1 MLLISTGSAYLCAT
15 VDIVA
20 SLILTAGL
28 LYMSVAGYGACFMF
42 TLIDDAAAIF
52 ETNLQPWIT
61 SFFSL
66 SLTTNLLATCE
77 YSVV

>member
-1 MLLISTGSAYLCAT
+1 
-15 VDIVA
+15 
-20 SLILTAGL
+20 
-28 LYMSVAGYGACFMF
+28 MSVAGYGACFMF

-77 YSVV
+77 YSVL